1 MKAKHY
7 IYGLIFAALI
17 LGSCNSRKN
26 SGGDARDFNLEVY
39 KPSHAT
45 GFTIES
51 AGGQSSLISS
61 INPWQGADSIRT
73 MLLISRDGENVPA
86 DFTGQVLKG
95 DARRIIA
102 MSSTQIAM
110 LEALGADS
118 LIAGVSGI
126 DFISNPYV
134 RSHRD
139 KIADVGYEG
148 NINYEA
154 LAGADPDLVL
164 LYGVNGASAMEAKL
178 SELGIP
184 YMYVGD
190 YLEQSPL
197 GKAEWMV
204 ALAEVTGRRDEG
216 QRIFD
221 GIPRRY
227 EAVTRLVAHVSEK
240 PVVMINAPYGDSW
253 FMPSADNYMVRL
265 INDAGGGYVYGEN
278 TGNSSKPVDL
288 EKAYMLASKAD
299 VWINPGNATTM
310 KELHRQCPKFMNIK
324 SVRNGRV
331 YNNMLRTT
339 PAGGNDFYESAVT
352 RPDAVLLDLV
362 KILHPG
368 LAADAPFTYY
378 MQLK

>member
-1 MKAKHY
+1 MKTKHY
-7 IYGLIFAALI
+7 IFGLIFAALI
-17 LGSCNSRKN
+17 SGGCNSKKN
-26 SGGDARDFNLEVY
+26 SGGTTDDFNREVY
-39 KPSHAT
+39 KPSYAT
-45 GFTIES
+45 GFTIMS
-51 AGGQSSLISS
+51 AGGASSLISS
-61 INPWQGADSIRT
+61 INPWQGADSVMT
-73 MLLISRDGENVPA
+73 MLLVTHDGESVPA

-102 MSSTQIAM
+102 MSSTQVAM

-164 LYGVNGASAMEAKL
+164 LYGVNGASSMEAKL

-204 ALAEVTGRRDEG
+204 ALAEVIGCRKEG
-216 QRIFD
+216 EQIFEK
-221 GIPRRY
+221 IPQRY
-227 EAVTRLVAHVSEK
+227 EAVTRLAATVSDK
-240 PVVMINAPYGDSW
+240 SVVMINAPYGDSW
-253 FMPSADNYMVRL
+253 FMPSADSYMVRL
-265 INDAGGGYVYGEN
+265 INDAGGCYVYGEN
-278 TGNSSKPVDL
+278 TGNASEPVDL
-288 EKAYMLASKAD
+288 EKAYLLASKAD

-310 KELHRQCPKFMNIK
+310 EELRRQCPKFMNIK
-324 SVRNGRV
+324 SVGNRRV
-331 YNNMLRTT
+331 YNNVLRST

-362 KILHPG
+362 KILHPR
-368 LAADAPFTYY
+368 LAADTRFTYY
-378 MQLK
+378 LQLK